1 MDRVYTEHRIAD
13 VATLEALYGH
23 PSGAAVEKELDYIH
37 PHYRAMIEA
46 SPFVV
51 VATSGPEGLDTSP
64 RGDEPGFVVVEDEK
78 TVLIPDRRGNN
89 RADSLRNIIANPYV
103 ALLFLIPGV
112 GETLRVNGRA
122 IISTAPTLLER
133 FSVGGKLP
141 RSVIVVGVD
150 TVFFQCSR
158 AVWRAKLW
166 DAQSQVDRKSL
177 PSTGTI
183 IGDISQSRID
193 PAKYDDGLYERLRSS
208 LY

>member
-1 MDRVYTEHRIAD
+1 MDSIDQQHRISD

-23 PSGAAVEKELDYIH
+23 PSGAAVEKELNYIH

-51 VATSGPEGLDTSP
+51 LATSGPEGLDTSP
-64 RGDEPGFVVVEDEK
+64 RGDEPGFVVVDDEK

-89 RADSLRNIIANPYV
+89 RADSLRNIISNPYV

-122 IISTAPTLLER
+122 IVSTAPGLLER

-141 RSVIVVGVD
+141 RSVIVVSVD

-166 DAQSQVDRKSL
+166 DAGSQVDRKSL

-183 IGDISQSRID
+183 VGDISQSRID
-193 PAKYDDGLYERLRSS
+193 PAKYDDGLYERLKSS